1 MRGRVGLPKR
11 RRPKR
16 SDVAAAAVVALFI
29 CSIVVIAVGTF
40 VAHDL
45 RPTGS
50 MFGIPGR
57 LSFPLCG
64 RSYLLSNQ
72 PGVHIDGPLPSE
84 ARTTAL
90 EPTLGKVPLLALL
103 TTCPR
108 YDGLSPTVI
117 WLHVGGDEYV
127 SYSLEGGP

>member
-1 MRGRVGLPKR
+1 VVLLFVC
-11 RRPKR
+11 
-16 SDVAAAAVVALFI
+16 SAVL
-29 CSIVVIAVGTF
+29 IAVGTF

-64 RSYLLSNQ
+64 RSYLLSNSGEWSKADVEKSLM
-72 PGVHIDGPLPSE
+72 PDETGVI
-84 ARTTAL
+84 L
-90 EPTLGKVPLLALL
+90 EPTVGQIPLLGLL

-108 YDGLSPTVI
+108 YKGEFTPTGI
-117 WLHVGGDEYV
+117 WLHIGTDEYLA
-127 SYSLEGGP
+127 YSLEGGP